1 MNVKIKRIDKG
12 LEVPQYK
19 TKGAVG
25 FDLTAR
31 EETVLKP
38 FEVTLIPLNLVVKVP
53 KGYGLFLFSRSS
65 VPGKKGIMV
74 ANGVGVIDQDYN
86 GEEDELKLAAIN
98 ITKKKVTVEKGERI
112 CQGIFLKLAVANF
125 KESTKMRVASRGGF
139 GTTGHK

>member
-1 MNVKIKRIDKG
+1 MKVKIKRIDKS
-12 LEVPQYK
+12 LELPEYK

-31 EETVLKP
+31 EEMVIKP
-38 FEVTLIPLNLVVKVP
+38 FEITLIPLNIIVKVP

-65 VPGKKGIMV
+65 TPGKKGLMV

-86 GEEDELKLAAIN
+86 GEEDELKLAVLN
-98 ITKKKVTVEKGERI
+98 FTKKNVVVEKGERI
-112 CQGIFLKLAVANF
+112 CQAIIAKVLVPKFNEVK
-125 KESTKMRVASRGGF
+125 KMSNKSRGGF

>member
-1 MNVKIKRIDKG
+1 MNVKVKRIDKS
-12 LEVPQYK
+12 LEVPEYK

-31 EETVLKP
+31 VETVLNP

-65 VPGKKGIMV
+65 VPSKKGIMV
-74 ANGVGVIDQDYN
+74 ANGVGVIDQDYS
-86 GEEDELKLAAIN
+86 GEEDELKLSAIN
-98 ITKKKVTVEKGERI
+98 ITKKKVVVEKGERI
-112 CQGIFLKLAVANF
+112 CQGIFLKLSTVKF
-125 KESTKMRVASRGGF
+125 KEAKKMSNKSRGGF